1 MGLPLCGLGAAGGT
15 KKGRAEMR
23 YTAPLSCDR
32 GHEQVEDMV
41 ERGVPFGHVEDAIDG
56 ARLSQAHKAAL
67 WLFAWSLR
75 DPTLQR
81 RDARL
86 TLELVRVGSLGG
98 R

>member
-1 MGLPLCGLGAAGGT
+1 MF
-15 KKGRAEMR
+15 
-23 YTAPLSCDR
+23 
-32 GHEQVEDMV
+32 EQ
-41 ERGVPFGHVEDAIDG
+41 GVPFGQVEDAIDG

-75 DPTLQR
+75 DPALQR

>member
-1 MGLPLCGLGAAGGT
+1 
-15 KKGRAEMR
+15 MR

-32 GHEQVEDMV
+32 GHEQVEDMF
-41 ERGVPFGHVEDAIDG
+41 ERGVPFGQVEDAIDG

-75 DPTLQR
+75 DPALQR